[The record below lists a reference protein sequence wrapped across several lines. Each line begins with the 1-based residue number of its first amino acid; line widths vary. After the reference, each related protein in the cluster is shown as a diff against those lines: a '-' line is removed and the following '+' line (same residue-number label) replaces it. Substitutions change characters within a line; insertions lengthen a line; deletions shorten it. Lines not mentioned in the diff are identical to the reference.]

1 MNNHKEKHHFFMELK
16 LESNN
21 NYKKVFITI
30 QISEESNR
38 FLSESAKR
46 SNRKKVQEA
55 KIRLEDHLNR
65 YRSIS
70 ELNAAAPQFNNEN
83 KKQLEKNDE

>member
-1 MNNHKEKHHFFMELK
+1 MELK

-21 NYKKVFITI
+21 NYKKVFITL

-38 FLSESAKR
+38 FLSESARR

-55 KIRLEDHLNR
+55 KIRLEDHLNKF
-65 YRSIS
+65 RSIS
-70 ELNAAAPQFNNEN
+70 ELDFAISNQTTTGNDDD
-83 KKQLEKNDE
+83 KEK

>member
-1 MNNHKEKHHFFMELK
+1 M
-16 LESNN
+16 ESNN

-55 KIRLEDHLNR
+55 KIRLEDHINR

-70 ELNAAAPQFNNEN
+70 ELNTAVPQFNNEN
-83 KKQLEKNDE
+83 KKQLEKQDE

>member
-1 MNNHKEKHHFFMELK
+1 MELK

-55 KIRLEDHLNR
+55 KIRLEDHINR

-70 ELNAAAPQFNNEN
+70 ELNTAVPQFNNEN
-83 KKQLEKNDE
+83 KKQLEKQDE

>member
-1 MNNHKEKHHFFMELK
+1 MELK

-21 NYKKVFITI
+21 DYKKVFVTI

-65 YRSIS
+65 Y
-70 ELNAAAPQFNNEN
+70 
-83 KKQLEKNDE
+83 

>member
-1 MNNHKEKHHFFMELK
+1 MELK

-21 NYKKVFITI
+21 DYKKVFITI

-55 KIRLEDHLNR
+55 KIRLEDHLR
-65 YRSIS
+65 RFRSIS
-70 ELNAAAPQFNNEN
+70 ELDFIVEN
-83 KKQLEKNDE
+83 QNIVEVNHGCSSHI

>member
-1 MNNHKEKHHFFMELK
+1 MELK

>member
-1 MNNHKEKHHFFMELK
+1 LSFIAKGKTHLNHKKDLK
-16 LESNN
+16 LNTN
-21 NYKKVFITI
+21 NYKKVYVTLILSA
-30 QISEESNR
+30 QSNQ
-38 FLSESAKR
+38 LLTESAKR

-70 ELNAAAPQFNNEN
+70 EIDIAVPH
-83 KKQLEKNDE
+83 

>member
-1 MNNHKEKHHFFMELK
+1 MELK

-21 NYKKVFITI
+21 DYKKVFITI

-70 ELNAAAPQFNNEN
+70 ELNAAVPQFN
-83 KKQLEKNDE
+83 KQLEKKDE

>member
-1 MNNHKEKHHFFMELK
+1 MELK

-70 ELNAAAPQFNNEN
+70 ELNAAVPQLNNEN
-83 KKQLEKNDE
+83 KKQLEKKDE

>member
-1 MNNHKEKHHFFMELK
+1 MELK

-70 ELNAAAPQFNNEN
+70 ELNVAVPQFNNEN
-83 KKQLEKNDE
+83 KKQLEKKDE